1 MRPRGKIPEIRVER
15 MSCVVIIHQKGE
27 RRSVETAAAARQ
39 APAAATGATGAA
51 TGPLTATARDDD
63 ATSAGETLPGVGVTT
78 AAVAVATA
86 AALLAGGASSDG
98 ASFGGASVSASRS
111 PHRYLGRSARRAVL
125 RRLVGRPRQGGGGGG
140 GLATAV
146 LPDGTPDMLMRRVDR
161 LPRDVQVRIGRYL
174 FFIAMSERAQ
184 GRLIDEAVM
193 LHAALDDLE
202 DKAREESE
210 FERDE
215 QEVRFGIDMERE
227 IEIERADEE
236 IHAEI
241 AWDAAHMHDY

>member
-1 MRPRGKIPEIRVER
+1 M
-15 MSCVVIIHQKGE
+15 
-27 RRSVETAAAARQ
+27 
-39 APAAATGATGAA
+39 
-51 TGPLTATARDDD
+51 
-63 ATSAGETLPGVGVTT
+63 
-78 AAVAVATA
+78 
-86 AALLAGGASSDG
+86 
-98 ASFGGASVSASRS
+98 
-111 PHRYLGRSARRAVL
+111 
-125 RRLVGRPRQGGGGGG
+125 
-140 GLATAV
+140 

-174 FFIAMSERAQ
+174 FFIAMSERVQ

-215 QEVRFGIDMERE
+215 QVRFGIDMERE